1 MANTNE
7 VSVRGYGRVQLCN
20 AKTGMIESDSGW
32 GPNVITTTGSQD
44 GIVGTIGGL
53 AVSSQVTHI
62 QLATQTTETDAS
74 SQIVLVG
81 EFTTREATTPTF
93 TANGTLVA
101 TASWATNEATES
113 NIGAIGLY
121 GSTSGSSVMNVK
133 TFATSLK
140 TTDQTLNATMEWRF
154 S

>member
-1 MANTNE
+1 MKNANE
-7 VSVRGYGRVQLCN
+7 IRVRGYGRVQLCD
-20 AKTGMIESDSGW
+20 AKTSAIEGDSGW

-44 GIVGTIGGL
+44 AIVGVIG
-53 AVSSQVTHI
+53 AIAASSQVTHI
-62 QLATQTTETDAS
+62 QLATQTTETNAS
-74 SQIVLVG
+74 SQVVLVG

-121 GSTSGSSVMNVK
+121 GSSSGSSVMNVK